1 MKLHSKVSTDSPNK
15 IFLTSSVGDLGG
27 VAPILEQVVGESPL
41 TVAGSMTN
49 NSQIMMTMMMLVMML
64 MLVRLDGD

>member
-1 MKLHSKVSTDSPNK
+1 MKLHSKVSPDSPYK
-15 IFLTSSVGDLGG
+15 IYLTSSVGDLGG

-49 NSQIMMTMMMLVMML
+49 NSQIIMMMMMMTM
-64 MLVRLDGD
+64 RLDGD

>member
-1 MKLHSKVSTDSPNK
+1 MKLHSKVSTDSPYK
-15 IFLTSSVGDLGG
+15 IILTSSVGDLGG

-49 NSQIMMTMMMLVMML
+49 NSQIMMMM